1 MVYQE
6 CNAVAEVFYEV
17 FDLVKW
23 DRSHIEIGEE
33 IDKVAYYFRAENKN
47 YAPEG
52 SSCLLSVPATPSLF
66 RDDKYRQNEHVIC
79 NEAIRCYPQEFSAG
93 ETTFERLTRMAHF
106 GLPTRLLDVSP
117 RLSTAIGMASLPSPS
132 DDKEKFFTWNGFIR
146 VFRVNKEILFASSES
161 AGKSGMTK
169 TVLYELNAQKGYS
182 CKVDAAV
189 LLQLKLNHTKVR
201 FKVNLNPGTIEK
213 VTVI

>member
-1 MVYQE
+1 MVYRE
-6 CNAVAEVFYEV
+6 CNTVADVFHEV

-23 DRSHIEIGEE
+23 DRSHIERESE
-33 IDKVAYYFRAENKN
+33 KVAHYFRAENKN
-47 YAPEG
+47 YAQKG
-52 SSCLLSVPATPSLF
+52 SPCPPSKLAAPSLF
-66 RDDKYRQNEHVIC
+66 RDDKYIQNGHVIF
-79 NEAIRCYPQEFSAG
+79 NEAIRCCPQEFPAS
-93 ETTFERLTRMAHF
+93 ETTFEQLTRMAHF
-106 GLPTRLLDVSP
+106 GLLTRLLDASP
-117 RLSTAIGMASLPSPS
+117 RLATAIGMASLPSPS

-146 VFRVNKEILFASSES
+146 VFRMNKEILFTSSES
-161 AGKSGMTK
+161 AGKPGMTK

-201 FKVNLNPGTIEK
+201 FRVNLNPGTIEK